1 MRKTLAIAAAFL
13 LTAALS
19 AENIF
24 KGNTFSVEDDE
35 VFYKFTDDTN
45 AKIVSNDTDEGEIAH
60 MELEYILDEK
70 NMTIRLCP
78 KKIDTALFGIP
89 GIEDRLVTKKEL
101 LDTIKSEGFKEDVFN
116 KQFEELTGFNPHI
129 ELGKKES
136 ADRIVNALLYSAFFS
151 DSEYDENVDYKAK
164 LRETDYGE
172 EESELGEEAEN
183 EIALLTKL
191 TTDTISNMD
200 TEMELLEATVASAF
214 DFSMTFGYEQE
225 EDGSVKFTE
234 SPESVDAQTV
244 FLRMEADGTARNAYI
259 TNGILSI
266 AREVEDD
273 RTPEIDRYA
282 TKDRLKKNSGKI
294 TFAKAGNPKEKIKAT
309 YKIDNSQN
317 PVTMEITFKSGVLKD
332 FTMKGLYNTSS
343 DTLFPVK

>member
-1 MRKTLAIAAAFL
+1 MKKTLAIAAAFL

-35 VFYKFTDDTN
+35 VFYKFTDDKN
-45 AKIVSNDTDEGEIAH
+45 AKIVSNDTNEGETTH
-60 MELEYILDEK
+60 MELEYIIDEK
-70 NMTIRLCP
+70 NKTIRLCP

-101 LDTIKSEGFKEDVFN
+101 LDTIKAEGFKEDVFN

-136 ADRIVNALLYSAFFS
+136 ADRIVNALLYSEFFS

-172 EESELGEEAEN
+172 EESALGEEAEN

-200 TEMELLEATVASAF
+200 TEMELLEATVASTF
-214 DFSMTFGYEQE
+214 DFSMTFNYEQE
-225 EDGSVKFTE
+225 EDGSVKFSE
-234 SPESVDAQTV
+234 SPQSVDAQSV

-282 TKDRLKKNSGKI
+282 TKDSLKKPAGRI
-294 TFAKAGNPKEKIKAT
+294 TFVKAGNPREKIKAA
-309 YKIDNSQN
+309 YKLDNSQD
-317 PVTMEITFKSGVLKD
+317 PVVMEVTFKSGALKG
-332 FTMKGLYNTSS
+332 FTIKGLYHTSKS
-343 DTLFPVK
+343 TLIPIK